1 MTFKCLLIKST
12 VYPLTF
18 SATSKRAHFLQPSRI
33 ERTWSFPWIQKVAF
47 LCTPQWTRQL
57 FSSIYKKKHP
67 RHHKREKQAD
77 AWADW
82 LTGPIWLLFSSAL
95 ILPLP
100 LFMCYDKF
108 LFTVKN
114 TFRKFQLW
122 TAAAE
127 TKRLKMNRL
136 KNPNSAIDDSWP
148 NKVTLKIFF
157 KKNFANR

>member
-95 ILPLP
+95 ILPPP

-114 TFRKFQLW
+114 TFWKFALNCRSW
-122 TAAAE
+122 NEAVENESAE
-127 TKRLKMNRL
+127 KPKFGNWRLLAKQSNAQDFFL
-136 KNPNSAIDDSWP
+136 K
-148 NKVTLKIFF
+148 KLC
-157 KKNFANR
+157 